1 METLTVKDVKEIASI
16 EDPVIRN
23 LNITQGYYELSQ
35 AMSKY
40 TDGNPNWC
48 TSAVWASKQAGQSIR
63 KEDLSRTFENIF
75 HNSPEITLLL
85 NTISQHSDLIKN
97 LPEVKTVS
105 SFIIK
110 FLNPDAAFEHSARA
124 VAEGNKKVFA
134 EIGGEFARFL
144 STFKS
149 DDDFTE
155 ENIYTFCSAF
165 TPGNPPD
172 GQQMLRD
179 AFTSYFDAR
188 KQSDEKIKAEMILYS
203 NLLIGYHE
211 QTRLQPQIVEALN
224 AAFTNEDELKSNLLR
239 ELLPGFW
246 LRIRYYISRIL
257 QRKLP
262 LDETID
268 QLLNLAKQKVREVI
282 TDCMMTLF
290 IPINEL
296 LKLGEDLKEKFPER
310 LAYISDQK
318 LKGLLNKIDPTPDS
332 LKESGA
338 KDWGDLSDR
347 IHFIADLFRAYFE
360 HRQLYNQP
368 FTDEQVKVLKE
379 GKRPEGKL

>member
-1 METLTVKDVKEIASI
+1 MSIPTIEDVVRIADIS
-16 EDPVIRN
+16 DPVIRN
-23 LNITQGYYELSQ
+23 LNITQSYYELSQ

-40 TDGNPNWC
+40 TDRNPNWC
-48 TSAVWASKQAGQSIR
+48 TFAVWASKQAGQSIR
-63 KEDLSRTFENIF
+63 KEDLSRTFENFF

-85 NTISQHSDLIKN
+85 KTLSQYSDVIKN
-97 LPEVKTVS
+97 LPEVKAVS

-110 FLNPDAAFEHSARA
+110 FLNPDSTFNHSAQA

-144 STFKS
+144 SVFKS
-149 DDDFTE
+149 ENDFTE
-155 ENIYTFCSAF
+155 ENISKFCSEF
-165 TPGNPPD
+165 KPGNPPD
-172 GQQMLRD
+172 GQQMLKD
-179 AFTSYFDAR
+179 AFTSYFEVR
-188 KQSDEKIKAEMILYS
+188 KQSDKKLKEEMILYS

-224 AAFTNEDELKSNLLR
+224 AAFTNEDEMKNNLLR

-246 LRIRYYISRIL
+246 LRIRYYLSKLL
-257 QRKLP
+257 QRKMP
-262 LDETID
+262 LDEAID

-290 IPINEL
+290 IPTNEL
-296 LKLGEDLKEKFPER
+296 LELGEDLKQKFPAR
-310 LAYISDQK
+310 LSQISDKK
-318 LKGLLNKIDPTPDS
+318 LKELLKKIDPTPDS
-332 LKESGA
+332 LKDSGA

-360 HRQLYNQP
+360 HTQLYNQP
-368 FTDEQVKVLKE
+368 FTDKQVNDLRA
-379 GKRPEGKL
+379 GRRPDGKL